1 MKILKLNIISL
12 TLEKYGD
19 LFIRYQIFSFSM
31 LQKPIKSLRFDILGD
46 FDNINFRLKLLQ
58 QCGILFLL
66 TELFS

>member
-1 MKILKLNIISL
+1 
-12 TLEKYGD
+12 
-19 LFIRYQIFSFSM
+19 M